1 MNERAIF
8 MEALDRETLAERS
21 AYLDEACGGDT
32 ALRQRV
38 EALLTSHEQ
47 AGSFLGK
54 PVPERLAE
62 GQAAP
67 DGPTETQGEL
77 PARDGER
84 LDFLTPSDKPGSLG
98 RLGHYEIQEV
108 IGRGGMGIVLRAFDD
123 KLHRVAAIKVMA
135 PHMPANGAARK
146 RFVREARAAAA
157 VRDEHVVGIYAVEE
171 TAEAPYLAMEYIAG
185 VSLQE
190 RLDRSG
196 PLEVKEILRIGL
208 QAASGLAA
216 AHAQGLIH
224 RDVKPANILLENHV
238 ERVKITD
245 FGLARAVDDASL
257 TQEGVVAGTPQYM
270 APEQARG
277 EALDHRADLFSLGSV
292 LYALCTGH
300 PPFRAENTLAVLK
313 RVCEDTP
320 RPIREINPDVP
331 EWLVE
336 IIAQLQA
343 KDPAERYQTAREVVE
358 VLGQELAAVQRGDL
372 KRPPTPHSAP
382 PAKRSR
388 RGVVV
393 AAAML
398 LLFAAGFVLMEST
411 GITHLTATAL
421 GRLTPSTP
429 PAAKGEE
436 GRNDVQPAEPPTP
449 SDLANSIGMK
459 LKLIKPGKFLMGSPK
474 EEAAG
479 RFDNEGPQHE
489 VEITKAFY
497 MGACPVTKGQ
507 FAAFVK
513 DDGYQTD
520 AEKDGKGGESLNL
533 ATVQWEQ
540 KPENTWRHPGFSQG
554 DDHPVV
560 DVSWNDATAFCAWL
574 SKKEGKTYELPTEAE
589 WEYACRAGTTT
600 RFWCGDVDASL
611 QGNANVADASLKAK
625 SPGFPAGTVAWD
637 DGYMFTSPAG
647 SFKANPWGLYDMH
660 GNVWQWCADGYG
672 PYQDGYIKDPNSNER
687 PNRRVARGGS
697 WWDRPRGCWS
707 AYRGCFSPVM
717 RNGVLGVRVVLRL
730 PARTP

>member
-8 MEALDRETLAERS
+8 MKALDRETLAERS

-62 GQAAP
+62 GLAAP
-67 DGPTETQGEL
+67 EAPTETQGES
-77 PARDGER
+77 PMADRSGER

-108 IGRGGMGIVLRAFDD
+108 IGRGGMGIVLRAFDEQ
-123 KLHRVAAIKVMA
+123 LHRVVAVKVLA
-135 PHMPANGAARK
+135 PHALANGAARQ

-157 VRDEHVVGIYAVEE
+157 VRDEHVVGIHAVDEGS
-171 TAEAPYLAMEYIAG
+171 EAPYLVMEYIAG
-185 VSLQE
+185 VSLQD
-190 RLDRSG
+190 RLDRGG

-245 FGLARAVDDASL
+245 FGLARAAADASL

-277 EALDHRADLFSLGSV
+277 EALDHRADLFSLGTV
-292 LYALCTGH
+292 LYALCTGR

-331 EWLVE
+331 VWLVE
-336 IIAQLQA
+336 IIAKLHA
-343 KDPAERYQTAREVVE
+343 KDPAERFQSAREVAE
-358 VLGQELAAVQRGDL
+358 VLGRELATMQRGDAERQAPP
-372 KRPPTPHSAP
+372 RPPTP
-382 PAKRSR
+382 AKRPR
-388 RGVVV
+388 RLV
-393 AAAML
+393 AGAAVL
-398 LLFAAGFVLMEST
+398 LLFAAGFVLSESV
-411 GITHLTATAL
+411 GMTHVVATVL
-421 GRLTPSTP
+421 GRFTPNNTA
-429 PAAKGEE
+429 AAKGEE

-449 SDLANSIGMK
+449 SDLTNGIGMK

-474 EEAAG
+474 DEEG
-479 RFDNEGPQHE
+479 RSGDEGPQHE

-497 MGACPVTKGQ
+497 MGVCPVTKGQ
-507 FAAFVK
+507 FAAFVQ

-520 AEKDGKGGESLNL
+520 AEKDGKGGYGLRL
-533 ATVQWEQ
+533 ATAEWEQ
-540 KPENTWRHPGFSQG
+540 KPEYTWRHPGFRQG

-560 DVSWNDATAFCAWL
+560 EVSWNDATAFCAWL

-589 WEYACRAGTTT
+589 WEYACRAGTKT
-600 RFWCGDVDASL
+600 RFWCGDADASL
-611 QGNANVADASLKAK
+611 RGNANIADASLKAK
-625 SPGFPAGTVAWD
+625 SPSFGTVAWD
-637 DGYMFTSPAG
+637 DGYAFTSPVG
-647 SFKANPWGLYDMH
+647 SFKANPWGLYDMG
-660 GNVWQWCADGYG
+660 GNVWQWCADGFG
-672 PYQDGYIKDPNSNER
+672 PYEGGFFKDPKDKESANGH
-687 PNRRVARGGS
+687 VARGGTWGNLPS
-697 WWDRPRGCWS
+697 GCRSASRNSFDPARRDATRG
-707 AYRGCFSPVM
+707 F
-717 RNGVLGVRVVLRL
+717 RVVLRL
-730 PARTP
+730 PARIP